1 MVVTYKNPGESTFR
15 VSERPV
21 QKVVLVVPVEDQDGE
36 RPDAVG
42 PLQGDQEPEP
52 DAAGLLPD
60 DGDTGTCAKDP
71 PLVRP
76 G

>member
-1 MVVTYKNPGESTFR
+1 M
-15 VSERPV
+15 

-42 PLQGDQEPEP
+42 PLQDDQEPES

-60 DGDTGTCAKDP
+60 DGNAGTRAEDP

-76 G
+76 GVDAIGLLPGREESANL